1 MHNYSRRQFLRQAGC
16 TGMGAATLLS
26 SLNNLSMLNKLV
38 GFQSSPPGDYKA
50 LVCLLLA
57 GGNDSYNMLVPRGAA
72 EHAEYAATRS
82 DLALPQQ
89 ELLAIQPL
97 TSDGKEYGIHPSMT
111 GIRNLF
117 ENEKLAF
124 VANVGTLI
132 EPVPDAAAYF
142 SGQKRLPL
150 GLYSHADQIQQWQTA
165 IPHTREAVG
174 WAGRA
179 ADLLKTL
186 NTNQNFSMNISLSG
200 RNVWQ
205 SGNTVLEYSIS
216 NQGNGVQGISPIVP
230 TWYSNAGFLTRLQ
243 SAAIQDL
250 STYHYA
256 NIFKDTFGELTSQS
270 VEAFEALESA
280 IAAVQVGSPF
290 SSHYLSQHL
299 KMIARVIGARN
310 ALGMRRQTFFVTY
323 GGWDHHDEVIEN
335 QEYMLGVVSTAVS
348 EFMTALAEL
357 GVENEVTLFTISD
370 FARTLTS
377 NGNGSDH
384 AWGGHTFVT
393 GGAVQGRDIYGTY
406 PDLYL
411 NGNPLVVSNRGNLIP
426 TTSADEYFAEMAL
439 WFGVSPSDL
448 STILP
453 NIGYF
458 YDVSSG
464 TSPLGF
470 LG

>member
-1 MHNYSRRQFLRQAGC
+1 MHKLSRRQFLRQAGC

-38 GFQSSPPGDYKA
+38 GFQSAPPGDYKA

-57 GGNDSYNMLVPRGAA
+57 GGNDSYNMLVPRGPS
-72 EHAEYAATRS
+72 EYAEYAGTRS
-82 DLALPQQ
+82 DLALPQN
-89 ELLAIQPL
+89 ELLAVNPL
-97 TSDGKEYGIHPSMT
+97 TSDGKSYGIHPSMS
-111 GIRNLF
+111 GVRNLF

-132 EPVPDAAAYF
+132 EPVPDATAYF
-142 SGQKRLPL
+142 SGLKKIPL

-230 TWYSNAGFLTRLQ
+230 SWYSNAGFLSRLQ

-250 STYHYA
+250 STFQYA

-280 IAAVQVGSPF
+280 ISAVQVNSPF
-290 SSHYLSQHL
+290 STHHLSQNL

-335 QEYMLGVVSTAVS
+335 QEYMLGVVSAAVS
-348 EFMTALAEL
+348 EFMTALTEL
-357 GVENEVTLFTISD
+357 GVENDVTLFTISD

-384 AWGGHTFVT
+384 AWGGHTFVA
-393 GGAVQGRDIYGTY
+393 GGAVQGREIYGTY
-406 PDLYL
+406 PDLHL
-411 NGNPLVVSNRGNLIP
+411 SGNPLVVSNRGNLIP
-426 TTSADEYFAEMAL
+426 TTSADQYFAEMAL
-439 WFGVSPSDL
+439 WFGVAPSDL